1 MNLQTI
7 FHIWTY
13 GIEKLNTS
21 GHVYGKSLPVFLKKW
36 PGIFL
41 SNSPK
46 RIEYA
51 YICLFSFLLK
61 AQLKELSLLWT
72 FIIWPFITFSF
83 VSKKIFKLHT
93 TTDIRKSIIR
103 FFNQVNIQENF
114 MTSRTKIGTRFLN
127 FIFGFNYWTIAGGRW
142 HPLSRKMFSSLVKYM
157 AKMS

>member
-13 GIEKLNTS
+13 GTEKLNTS

-46 RIEYA
+46 RIENA
-51 YICLFSFLLK
+51 YICLSSSLLK
-61 AQLKELSLLWT
+61 VQLKELSLLWT

-127 FIFGFNYWTIAGGRW
+127 FLFGFNYWTIAGGWW